1 MKQMLIVLGMHRS
14 GTSVLAGACRLLGA
28 DLGDRMMAAAGDNV
42 MGFWEHDGIVRIH
55 DELLER
61 LGYAWDD
68 VRALPDKWWTYETI
82 RPQRE
87 ALAEVLRRDFSGS
100 ELACVKDPRLC
111 RLLPLWQDLLKELGW
126 KPCYLIAT
134 RDPAEIIASLKT
146 RNGFAPEKS
155 ALLTLRYLLD
165 AEAASRG
172 GPRAVVDYATM
183 LADWRSALKPA
194 WEKLGIA
201 WPADE
206 RTLEQGM
213 AGFVHKELRHHQ
225 KPELMPGGELGRLT
239 RDTYKCLTGGA
250 GQDELDRL
258 GKELAGLSASFDHI
272 LASLYAELHARDAAL
287 ADKDRLIQARD
298 QEIKHIAE
306 ERGHHAG
313 LALARAQELEWQ
325 RGELRE
331 FAHLKQ
337 ELQALYHST
346 SWRVTAPLRGMMV
359 MLRSIPKLRFMN
371 AGMLRLLARDLYY
384 RIPMPVRLRILI
396 RRGLSLLRGTPSAV
410 YQNRAVRGAAVD
422 AKAPAALLAGGA
434 SLTLPTSESPEVSVV
449 IPVYNNIAHTLHC
462 LKSIAAVGARTPF
475 EVIVVDDCS
484 KDETQAV
491 LARCQ
496 GLRVIKNEKNLGF
509 IGACNAGAAA
519 ARGCYVHF
527 LNNDVQVLAGWLD
540 ELRDTFTQVPEAG
553 LVGSKLVY
561 PDGRLQEAGGIIW
574 RDGSAW
580 NYGRFDDPDKP
591 EYNYRRDVDYCSGA
605 SLMLTRQLFQ
615 ELGGFDSHYAP
626 AYCEDA
632 DLALQVKHKGLRVL
646 YQPLSVV
653 VHYEGISSGTDLG
666 SGVKQYQVVNL
677 KKLYERWK
685 GELASHRPNGVQA
698 LLEKDRGV
706 TKRLLM
712 IDAATPRPDHDA
724 GSLLKFHHM
733 LLLQSLGYKVTF
745 LSDNLLHD
753 GEYTRSLQRSGIE
766 CIHEP
771 HCLSVK
777 HYLNRHAADYQCA
790 MLCRPYVATQYLEL
804 LRRAAPDLY
813 IIYDTVDLH
822 YLRER
827 RQAELEKNPLL
838 MEHADRTRTEE
849 LKLIRNADATI
860 VVSPVEKELLAQDAP
875 QANVHVV
882 QLVIPEEAPGPG
894 FEPRRDILFIGGYQ
908 HPPNVEAVLYFC
920 REIMPLLRRRIPGL
934 RLYVIGSHPPA
945 EIRMLESEDVK
956 VLGFLRDIRPQFD
969 GCRLMVAPLRFGAGI
984 KGKLATSFSYG
995 LPVVATQVAAEGMDL
1010 RDGHDLLIADSP
1022 RDFADAVVRLY
1033 TDPELWARLSES
1045 GRALVRERY
1054 SPAAI
1059 RKGLEQVLAS
1069 MEKRKAIA
1077 AG

>member
-28 DLGDRMMAAAGDNV
+28 DLGERMMAAAGDNV

-61 LGYAWDD
+61 LGYGWDD

-87 ALAEVLRRDFSGS
+87 ALAEVLRRDFAGS

-111 RLLPLWQDLLKELGW
+111 RLLPLWQDLLAELGW
-126 KPCYLIAT
+126 RPLYLLAS
-134 RDPAEIIASLKT
+134 RDPAEVIGSLKS
-146 RNGFAPEKS
+146 RNGFAAEKS
-155 ALLTLRYLLD
+155 ALLTLRYTLE

-172 GPRAVVDYATM
+172 GPRAVVDYAAV
-183 LADWRSALKPA
+183 LKDWRGALQPA
-194 WEKLGIA
+194 WQQLGLA
-201 WPADE
+201 WPRDD
-206 RTLEQGM
+206 
-213 AGFVHKELRHHQ
+213 AGLDARAARFIHKELRHHGSN
-225 KPELMPGGELGRLT
+225 EALPGGELGRLSKAVYEALQGKDPAPALDKA
-239 RDTYKCLTGGA
+239 R
-250 GQDELDRL
+250 DELNGMAAGYDRIL
-258 GKELAGLSASFDHI
+258 GA
-272 LASLYAELHARDAAL
+272 LYAELNARRRVLD
-287 ADKDRLIQARD
+287 DKER
-298 QEIKHIAE
+298 EIRHVVE
-306 ERGHHAG
+306 ERGLHAG
-313 LALARAQELEWQ
+313 LGLARAQEIEWL
-325 RGELRE
+325 RGEVRMLQRQATPYYQLTRPFRPIGRFLRNLPR
-331 FAHLKQ
+331 AH
-337 ELQALYHST
+337 H
-346 SWRVTAPLRGMMV
+346 
-359 MLRSIPKLRFMN
+359 MN
-371 AGMLRLLARDLYY
+371 RGMLRLMVRDFYY
-384 RIPMPVRLRILI
+384 LIPLPVRVRILI
-396 RRGLSLLRGTPSAV
+396 RRGLNALRGAPAGA
-410 YQNRAVRGAAVD
+410 YQNRAVRGDAVD
-422 AKAPAALLAGGA
+422 AKAPAALLAGSGK
-434 SLTLPTSESPEVSVV
+434 LVLPTSESPEVSVV

-462 LKSIAAVGARTPF
+462 LKSIAAAGAKTPF

-484 KDETQAV
+484 QDETQAV

-496 GLRVIKNEKNLGF
+496 GLRVVKNEKNLGF

-519 ARGCYVHF
+519 ARGRYVYF
-527 LNNDVQVLAGWLD
+527 LNNDVQVLPGWLD
-540 ELRDTFTQVPEAG
+540 ELRGTFEQVPEAG

-561 PDGRLQEAGGIIW
+561 PDGRLQEAGGILW

-605 SLMLTRQLFQ
+605 SIMLPTALFR

-626 AYCEDA
+626 AYCEDT
-632 DLALQVKHKGLRVL
+632 DLALQVKKKGLRVL
-646 YQPLSVV
+646 YQPLSVI
-653 VHYEGISSGTDLG
+653 VHYEGVSSGTDLG

-677 KKLYERWK
+677 KKLYERWQD
-685 GELASHRPNGVQA
+685 EFASHRPNGVQA

-706 TKRLLM
+706 SRRLIM
-712 IDAATPRPDHDA
+712 IDASTPRPDHDA

-753 GEYTRSLQRSGIE
+753 GEYTRSLQRLGIE

-790 MLCRPYVATQYLEL
+790 MLCRPYVASQYLEL
-804 LRRAAPDLY
+804 LRRAAPDMR

-838 MEHADRTRTEE
+838 MERAARTRSEE
-849 LKLIRNADATI
+849 LKLIRGADATI
-860 VVSPVEKELLAQDAP
+860 VVSPVEQELLAQDAP
-875 QANVHVV
+875 LANVHVV

-894 FEPRRDILFIGGYQ
+894 FQPRKDILFIGSYR

-920 REIMPLLRRRIPGL
+920 REVMPILRQRLPGL
-934 RLYVIGSHPPA
+934 KLYVIGSHPPA
-945 EIRMLESEDVK
+945 EIK
-956 VLGFLRDIRPQFD
+956 VLDGEDIKILGFQSDIRPLFD
-969 GCRLMVAPLRFGAGI
+969 ACKLMVAPLRFGAGI

-995 LPVVATQVAAEGMDL
+995 LPVVATQLAAEGMHL
-1010 RDGHDLLIADSP
+1010 ADGRELLIADSP

-1033 TDPELWARLSES
+1033 TDPELWAKLSDA

-1059 RKGLEQVLAS
+1059 RQGLQQVLAS
-1069 MEKRKAIA
+1069 VEKRDSAA